1 MVDLGRDCGNSGV
14 NYQNTFSVCM
24 KLIYTCIYCDVIKS
38 PPFSLTLPLLCPIT
52 FPSQLHP
59 FSLNPWSPFNTASMH
74 VGSSLRVQAAY
85 QGSHP
90 PEQTFPSPSAI
101 SCQRLLIHDV
111 MLTGLIL
118 CRFCTQSHSYCE
130 FICATTLS
138 CPENITFTVDVHFC
152 LL

>member
-1 MVDLGRDCGNSGV
+1 MVDLGRVWGNSGV

-24 KLIYTCIYCDVIKS
+24 KLIHTAYTVILS
-38 PPFSLTLPLLCPIT
+38 NPPPFSLTLPLLCPIT

-59 FSLNPWSPFNTASMH
+59 FSLNPWSSFNTVSVH
-74 VGSSLRVQAAY
+74 VGSSLRMQAAY

-90 PEQTFPSPSAI
+90 PEQTFPFPSAI
-101 SCQRLLIHDV
+101 SCQRLVIHDV

-118 CRFCTQSHSYCE
+118 YKFCTYSHSYCE
-130 FICATTLS
+130 FICSTTLS